1 MVVDQVRDDG
11 VGGGVVGV
19 QLLRRREDCGHSILN
34 IRMCRVPQYA
44 IRRARIN
51 SYSLVPNSDH
61 TSPSLI

>member
-1 MVVDQVRDDG
+1 MVVVDQVWDDG

-19 QLLRRREDCGHSILN
+19 QLQRRRECCGHSILN

-51 SYSLVPNSDH
+51 SY
-61 TSPSLI
+61 